1 MIRGFK
7 LVSEPRS
14 FKVQGRVT
22 ESTINKMVQ
31 LQIVNPEF
39 NESMQVN
46 TALENMFVSRGMNSE
61 LENMV
66 FESSVKRSLLRL
78 TALQNRVN
86 MRRSGTELVVLVELL
101 TVKIRE
107 NPKVEGIESDIKD
120 LAVLVYE
127 INAYSVPYYEMC
139 LKTVRNLLKKS
150 QKAIF
155 NQKLESCI
163 HVSTG
168 IHIIGGTLDTY
179 KNDVLELVNNCMTV
193 PKDKREEKIDYTLHY
208 ITQNHENSNDMC
220 KVFLNELERAEHVKN

>member
-1 MIRGFK
+1 MDH
-7 LVSEPRS
+7 EPRS

-31 LQIVNPEF
+31 LQIINPEF
-39 NESMQVN
+39 NESMQVH
-46 TALENMFVSRGMNSE
+46 TALENMFVNRGMNSE

-66 FESSVKRSLLRL
+66 FESHVKRSLLRL

-86 MRRSGTELVVLVELL
+86 MRRSGTELGVLVELL

-127 INAYSVPYYEMC
+127 INSYSVPYYEMC

-179 KNDVLELVNNCMTV
+179 EDDLSELVNNCMTV
-193 PKDKREEKIDYTLHY
+193 PKNKRESKIDDTLHY
-208 ITQNHENSNDMC
+208 ITQNKENSNELC
-220 KVFLNELERAEHVKN
+220 KAFLNELERAEHVKN

>member
-1 MIRGFK
+1 VAI
-7 LVSEPRS
+7 EPRS

-31 LQIVNPEF
+31 LQIINPEF

-46 TALENMFVSRGMNSE
+46 TALENMFVNRGINSE

-66 FESSVKRSLLRL
+66 FESHVKRSLLRL

-86 MRRSGTELVVLVELL
+86 MRRSGTELGVLVELL

-120 LAVLVYE
+120 LAVLVHE
-127 INAYSVPYYEMC
+127 INSYSVPYYKMC

-150 QKAIF
+150 QKVIF
-155 NQKLESCI
+155 NQKLDSCI

-179 KNDVLELVNNCMTV
+179 ENDLSELVNNCMTV
-193 PKDKREEKIDYTLHY
+193 PKNKREAKIDDTLHY
-208 ITQNHENSNDMC
+208 ITQNKENSNDLC
-220 KVFLNELERAEHVKN
+220 KAFLSELERAEHVKN